1 MGDPRARETSR
12 RDSRL
17 SLARSARTTPL
28 QGLAVVVAV
37 CALLGSA
44 GCVGLTDTKPLAPGG
59 GSTSTSGAGGDTITI
74 SVNPLTIAFG
84 DVAVGATD
92 SQAVTISNKGD
103 DSATITKVA
112 PSGYGFIY
120 TGLPTPITIGAGLS
134 VTFTVSFKPASAGAS
149 SGDMTIE
156 SSATAYKVALS
167 GTGVASAPQI
177 SANTAHLTFGSITVG
192 TPSSLPVVL
201 KNTGNANLD
210 ISSVSAS
217 GSGFTASGGSGVT
230 LAPNQSTTVTITF
243 DPRAAGAVTGGLA
256 IASNASSPPSIVLSG
271 TGVAASSAADS
282 TKHSVA
288 LKWSASASA
297 VLGYFVYRSTISGG
311 PYSKLFASVDAAP
324 SYTDGNVSNGET
336 YYYVVTSI
344 DPSDVESAYSNQVSV
359 TIPSQ

>member
-1 MGDPRARETSR
+1 MGDPRARETSG

-17 SLARSARTTPL
+17 SLARSPRTTAL
-28 QGLAVVVAV
+28 QGLAVAVAV

-59 GSTSTSGAGGDTITI
+59 GSTSSGAGGDTITI

-134 VTFTVSFKPASAGAS
+134 VTFTVSFKPASAGAA
-149 SGDMTIE
+149 SGAMTIE
-156 SSATAYKVALS
+156 SSATSYKVALS

-192 TPSSLPVVL
+192 TPLSLPVIL
-201 KNTGNANLD
+201 QNTGNANLD

-230 LAPNQSTTVTITF
+230 LAPNQSTTVTVTF
-243 DPRAAGAVTGGLA
+243 DPKAAGSVTGGLA
-256 IASNASSPPSIVLSG
+256 IASNASSSPSIVLSG
-271 TGVAASSAADS
+271 TGVTASSS
-282 TKHSVA
+282 ESSKHSVA
-288 LKWSASASA
+288 LTWSPSASA
-297 VLGYFVYRSTISGG
+297 VLGYFVYRGTISGG
-311 PYSKLFASVDAAP
+311 PYSKLFASADTASSYKDA
-324 SYTDGNVSNGET
+324 SVSNGQT

-344 DPSDVESAYSNQVSV
+344 DPTDVESSYSNQVSV